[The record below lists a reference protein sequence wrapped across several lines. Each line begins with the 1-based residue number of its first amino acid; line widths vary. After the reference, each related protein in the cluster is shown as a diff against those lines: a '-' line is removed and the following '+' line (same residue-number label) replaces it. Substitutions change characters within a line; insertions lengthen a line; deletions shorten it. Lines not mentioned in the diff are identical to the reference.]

1 MNMMNVGLR
10 KLRNCG
16 LNFFVNHFTA
26 KINIVNSNFNADLKA
41 KNIRCTACKGF
52 IKYYPSRDA
61 NPPVFCGRLPF
72 FPSISRL
79 PVLLANLPIFRI
91 LKIII
96 ITDPD
101 NRHYGNRE
109 KRYNQL
115 ITCQLVRFCDKS
127 KLKSVQINSFALKFS
142 PVIHPKS

>member
-1 MNMMNVGLR
+1 MYYHGSW
-10 KLRNCG
+10 
-16 LNFFVNHFTA
+16 T
-26 KINIVNSNFNADLKA
+26 KITNNNNDNDNDNNNS
-41 KNIRCTACKGF
+41 IC
-52 IKYYPSRDA
+52 RDA

-96 ITDPD
+96 IITDPD

-127 KLKSVQINSFALKFS
+127 KLKRVQINSFALKFS